1 MNSTEEWMPWELY
14 LIWLG
19 ERLNDY
25 SYTKEMVYDNIEYF
39 KRCWGN
45 HLSTYKS
52 LEFFSY
58 ELDEKV

>member
-1 MNSTEEWMPWELY
+1 MNKEEWVSWEYY

-25 SYTKEMVYDNIEYF
+25 SYTKIDVLDNLEYF
-39 KRCWGN
+39 KDCWEY
-45 HLSTYKS
+45 HLSTYKA

-58 ELDEKV
+58 FLDSKV

>member
-1 MNSTEEWMPWELY
+1 MNKVEWMPWELY

-39 KRCWGN
+39 HNGYVN
-45 HLSTYKS
+45 HISPYYL
-52 LEFFSY
+52 LEMFSY
-58 ELDEKV
+58 ELEEKL